1 MVSLLQ
7 AGFLDE
13 VEDEKIRNQV
23 NILAFESK
31 SSASVRR
38 DALVFIME
46 QLEKFDDDDED
57 EDVGKNKNK
66 KNSRVSDRRTAQRLD
81 AIASW
86 AAHTLT
92 DGDVPIDKIEIHL
105 VDHLVNSLRAIPPK
119 HKDIVQNWPAIT
131 DDKIAM
137 TSQGNAAGDRAD
149 IAKQRVLVQ
158 MLSCAAIAEVESVKA
173 RNFFSKTWTVTRLI
187 YSRNKQQRRRYEVPY
202 VFSLPQRKVDFIK
215 LLKNLSEIYLLST
228 DEQILRNAARSMTL
242 LSEGDHARL
251 DDAKAGLKQLVSTIH
266 ARILKHALDQES
278 NDNDSNSRRKSFRR
292 RSCGPVANP
301 ADEDYLGNGEDP
313 AEELMQ
319 IVIQCF
325 ISTS

>member
-1 MVSLLQ
+1 MLSLLQ

-46 QLEKFDDDDED
+46 ELEKFDDDDED

-66 KNSRVSDRRTAQRLD
+66 KSSRVSDRRTAQRLD

-105 VDHLVNSLRAIPPK
+105 VDHLVNYLRAIPE

-149 IAKQRVLVQ
+149 IAKQRGVLVQ

-173 RNFFSKTWTVTRLI
+173 RNFFSKT
-187 YSRNKQQRRRYEVPY
+187 
-202 VFSLPQRKVDFIK
+202 
-215 LLKNLSEIYLLST
+215 
-228 DEQILRNAARSMTL
+228 
-242 LSEGDHARL
+242 
-251 DDAKAGLKQLVSTIH
+251 
-266 ARILKHALDQES
+266 
-278 NDNDSNSRRKSFRR
+278 
-292 RSCGPVANP
+292 
-301 ADEDYLGNGEDP
+301 
-313 AEELMQ
+313 
-319 IVIQCF
+319 
-325 ISTS
+325 